1 MISIATQRNGLLIRL
16 IIAIVGLAAILLSSL
31 LPERLYGLPLQEITR
46 ELATFVL
53 ASLLVHW
60 IYESHLKEEIFQ
72 DVATY
77 VIGTGNVSRSGIVD
91 YQDNT
96 KDIDYT
102 DIFSA
107 PGMITIGLHYS
118 PRIIEDNFSLL
129 VERARAGK
137 HTTIIASLPN
147 GAAIEFLKR
156 VRGEHDHVDGNVKK
170 IASLAKD
177 ANEQAQTENIKLMYH
192 DDILRY
198 SFVLSDD
205 RVWVK
210 LYRNSRGLSSV
221 PGFAVSK
228 GTHLYEFFKMDIDRL
243 TAEAKKQER

>member
-1 MISIATQRNGLLIRL
+1 MISIATHRKGLLIRL
-16 IIAIVGLAAILLSSL
+16 IIAIVGLGTILLSSH
-31 LPERLYGLPLQEITR
+31 LPEEVIGLPLQEITR

-60 IYESHLKEEIFQ
+60 IYESHLKHEIFQ
-72 DVATY
+72 DVANY
-77 VIGTGNVSRSGIVD
+77 VIRAGNVSRSGIVD
-91 YQDNT
+91 YQENT

-102 DIFSA
+102 DIFGA
-107 PGMITIGLHYS
+107 PGSLTIGLHYS
-118 PRIIEDNFSLL
+118 PRIIEDNFDLL
-129 VERARAGK
+129 IERAKAGR

-170 IASLAKD
+170 IASLVKQ
-177 ANEQAQTENIKLMYH
+177 ANEQAGAEIISLVYH

-205 RVWVK
+205 RIWVK
-210 LYRNSRGLSSV
+210 FYRNSKGLSSV
-221 PGFAVSK
+221 PGFAVAK
-228 GTHLYEFFKMDIDRL
+228 GTRLYEFFKVDIDRL
-243 TAEAKKQER
+243 KAEAKKQ